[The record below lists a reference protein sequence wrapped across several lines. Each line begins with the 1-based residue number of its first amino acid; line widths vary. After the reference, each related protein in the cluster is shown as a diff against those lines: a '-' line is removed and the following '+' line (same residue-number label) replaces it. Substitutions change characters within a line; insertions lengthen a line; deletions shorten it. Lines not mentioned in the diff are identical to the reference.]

1 MFSSRVLLIFI
12 FLMHFSCLKSQ
23 HTLYLVGDA
32 GEDDKAG
39 KALLTLKKNIESDSA
54 STLIF
59 LGDNAYPKGV
69 NTKLL
74 DTFSRPYLH
83 PDAVKL
89 HAQLS
94 ILKNYSGN
102 VFFVSG
108 NHDWKAQ
115 KRNNALRS
123 IMNEQLIID
132 AFISDSTKVRN
143 KNQEESHFI
152 ARKFNDSLFFY
163 SVDLTSQICLIMF
176 DSQFF
181 LQSMKGVSRR
191 EKTERMEKFAAQV
204 FTFAKEKSLLG
215 YKIVIASHHPI
226 YTNGNHSKFRQPLR
240 FLMNYTPFWLL
251 AKTGIDRWLSQDIE
265 QPLYREYRA
274 IMMKYLV
281 DFKNVFFVSGHD
293 HNLQYITETDDH
305 HIVSG
310 AGSKLKCLRKK
321 ARFKNEFMNDQT
333 EGFVKLAF
341 YEKGGVEMQFVSENN
356 EILFSKVID

>member
-1 MFSSRVLLIFI
+1 MFACRVLLIFI
-12 FLMHFSCLKSQ
+12 FLLHFSCLKSQ
-23 HTLYLVGDA
+23 HTIYLVGDA
-32 GEDDKAG
+32 GEDDKPG
-39 KALLTLKKNIESDSA
+39 RALLTLQKNIEADSL

-69 NTKLL
+69 NTKSL
-74 DTFSRPYLH
+74 DTFSYPYLH

-94 ILKNYSGN
+94 ILKNYKGN

-115 KRNNALRS
+115 KKYHALRS
-123 IMNEQLIID
+123 IMNESLIID
-132 AFISDSTKVRN
+132 AFIHDSTNIKN

-163 SVDLTSQICLIMF
+163 SVDLPSQICLIMF

-191 EKTERMEKFAAQV
+191 EKTKRMEKFASQV
-204 FTFAKEKSLLG
+204 FTFAKEKSVAG
-215 YKIVIASHHPI
+215 YKIVFASHHPV

-251 AKTGIDRWLSQDIE
+251 AKSGIDRWLSQDID
-265 QPLYREYRA
+265 QPLYREYRT
-274 IMMKYLV
+274 IMMKYLI
-281 DFKNVFFVSGHD
+281 DFKNVFFVAGHD

-305 HIVSG
+305 HVVSG
-310 AGSKLKCLRKK
+310 AGSKRKELRKK

-333 EGFVKLAF
+333 EGFVKLIF
-341 YEKGGVEMQFVSENN
+341 DEKGGVVLQFVSETN
-356 EILFSKVID
+356 EILFSRVIE